1 MAWAGQSVM
10 RYLASLP
17 KGATTAFAR
26 IPQTYDATGASVP
39 APIEGWDAVSP
50 ISAMSP
56 KRAIRLINW
65 FPQPD
70 WVEPRKGFSRH
81 SDTGTGEPVETLA
94 AYHGLTEDKLFA
106 WSDGS
111 IFDVTSRSDAL
122 ITTVTGLTNSRAQ
135 FVNFATTGGNFL
147 WTCNGAD
154 APNYYNG
161 TTWAQPTITGDI
173 ASDEIVD
180 VEAFKNRLWFVG
192 NNSSDAYYL
201 PVDSIQGA
209 ATVYPLGGIWTL
221 GGYLTSIGTWSVDA
235 GNGPQD
241 YIAFVSSRGQ
251 VAIYGGSDPADP
263 TDFNLVGV
271 FSLGA
276 PVGRRCLTRVGSDLA
291 VISIDGVYPLS
302 KAMIFERAAVVKA
315 TMTERI
321 QRVMNQSARLYQDHF
336 GWQLISYPRGT
347 RAILNVPISEGVEQQ
362 QYVMNTLNGAWCQ
375 FTGMNAN
382 CWELLLDDPYFGGND
397 GIVYQADVGSQDHN
411 QILRADMMT
420 AFNYFNMRGNQKRW
434 TMCRPLITTDQ
445 QVTPGLAL
453 NVDYKNDAPISV
465 QSTTEAI
472 GAKWDESL
480 WDDSEWGGEI
490 TTQSIWQS
498 ISGIGYCASIRMVV
512 DINPSPLQDA
522 LWGEALWG
530 ISLWGGEVPGA
541 GLTLQVNSFD
551 ILMEKGA
558 FV

>member
-1 MAWAGQSVM
+1 M
-10 RYLASLP
+10 RYLASLAR
-17 KGATTAFAR
+17 GASNAYAR
-26 IPQTYDATGASVP
+26 IPQSHDANGASVP

-56 KRAIRLINW
+56 KRAVKLINW

-70 WVEPRKGFSRH
+70 WVEPRKGFTRH
-81 SDTGTGEPVETLA
+81 SDTFTGEPVETLA
-94 AYHGLTEDKLFA
+94 AYHGLTSDKLFA
-106 WSDGS
+106 WSGGT
-111 IFDVTSRSDAL
+111 IFDVTSAAPSTA
-122 ITTVTGLTNSRAQ
+122 TTVTGLGNSRAQ
-135 FVNFATTGGNFL
+135 YINFATTGGNFL

-154 APNYYNG
+154 LPNIYDG
-161 TTWAQPTITGDI
+161 SSWTTATITGDI
-173 ASDEIVD
+173 AGDDIVD

-201 PVDSIQGA
+201 DVDSIQGA
-209 ATVYPLGGIWTL
+209 ATAFPLGGLFTL
-221 GGYLTSIGTWSVDA
+221 GGVLTSIGTWSVDA

-241 YIAFVSSRGQ
+241 YIAFLSSRGQ
-251 VAIYGGSDPADP
+251 VAIYGGADP
-263 TDFNLVGV
+263 GGTDWQLVGV

-276 PVGRRCLTRVGSDLA
+276 PIGRRCLTRVGSDLA

-302 KAMIFERAAVVKA
+302 KAMIFERAAVVKV

-321 QRVMNQSARLYQDHF
+321 QRVMNQSARLYKDNF

-347 RAILNVPISEGVEQQ
+347 RAILNVPLAENSEQQ

-397 GIVYQADVGSQDHN
+397 GIVYQADVGSTDHR
-411 QILRADMMT
+411 QVLRADMMT

-434 TMCRPLITTDQ
+434 MMCRPLITTDQ
-445 QVTPGLAL
+445 QVNPGLAL
-453 NVDYKNDAPISV
+453 NVDYKSDAPVSV
-465 QSTTEAI
+465 QGTTQAA
-472 GAKWDESL
+472 GAQWDVSL
-480 WDDSEWGGEI
+480 WDDALWGGEV
-490 TTQSIWQS
+490 TTQSVWQS
-498 ISGIGYCASIRMVV
+498 VSGIGYCASIRMVV
-512 DINPSPLQDA
+512 DINPPNQLQDS
-522 LWGEALWG
+522 LWGEAQWG
-530 ISLWGGEVPGA
+530 INLWGGTVPGS
-541 GLTLQVNSFD
+541 GITLQVNSFD